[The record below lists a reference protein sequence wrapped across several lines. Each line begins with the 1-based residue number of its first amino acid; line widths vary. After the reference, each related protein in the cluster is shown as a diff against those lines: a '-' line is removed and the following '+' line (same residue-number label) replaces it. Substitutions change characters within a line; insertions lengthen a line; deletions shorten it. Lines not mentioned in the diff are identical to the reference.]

1 MGRLVAGSSGVVL
14 FAAWGACAER
24 YATVG
29 GGAYNDG
36 VFVPLLMLAFAL
48 STVAGFVT
56 VRSWRGESGG
66 AVAALAVLP
75 AVAVVLLLALAIGLR
90 G

>member
-1 MGRLVAGSSGVVL
+1 MGRAVSGSSAVAL
-14 FAAWGACAER
+14 LAAWGACAER

-36 VFVPLLMLAFAL
+36 VFIPLLMLAVALTTVTGFA
-48 STVAGFVT
+48 T
-56 VRSWRGESGG
+56 VRSWKGESGA
-66 AVAALAVLP
+66 AVVALAALP